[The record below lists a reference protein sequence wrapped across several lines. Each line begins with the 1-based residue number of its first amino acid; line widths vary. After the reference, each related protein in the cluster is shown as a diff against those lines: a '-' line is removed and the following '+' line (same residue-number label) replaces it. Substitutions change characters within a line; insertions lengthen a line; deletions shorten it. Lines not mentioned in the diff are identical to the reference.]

1 VGVRE
6 GRLAGAAFGTNIV
19 LAVNKSAGTV
29 LCRGLDVGVSL
40 LVELSAV
47 SVILDVLELIGGWFE
62 LASEID

>member
-1 VGVRE
+1 MGVRE

-40 LVELSAV
+40 LVELGTALV
-47 SVILDVLELIGGWFE
+47 LLDVLELVGGWFE
-62 LASEID
+62 LASKID